1 MAVPAELQGSTV
13 EFYRSSKEKL
23 YGQNYKD
30 IDSCTQANTE
40 SNETVLDAAK
50 DGVSQDEAGKTT
62 DNAQNGQS
70 DNFSSLT
77 SASERAEDKVYLS
90 SDEMTSCARVKE
102 AATVSLEASTYN
114 TAQSEGR
121 GEAPILASIVCSD
134 EGDEEMPSLDEILT
148 SNIHSASA
156 STTAKAESNVK
167 NTPQDLAVHQDE
179 GTGDSSVATTNEDYA
194 YFSCSSESPSISISS
209 PCLSV
214 EDFTS
219 CKSSPNCS
227 VDNIVNQ
234 QVDHAS
240 TIMPS
245 AVENNAPN
253 SPENELMES
262 DDIAQCTHS
271 AHQIPVS
278 SAFTVDISAPTGTSY
293 TNINL
298 LSPSLASNHDALL
311 KHSNEKELKL
321 CSPLKDY
328 QETMQLE
335 CGTHLSLPPS
345 SSHSLSLPTTASE
358 ECDV

>member
-77 SASERAEDKVYLS
+77 SASERAEDKVYHS
-90 SDEMTSCARVKE
+90 SDEMTSCARVNE
-102 AATVSLEASTYN
+102 AAMVSLEASTYN
-114 TAQSEGR
+114 TVQSKGR

-271 AHQIPVS
+271 VHQIPVS